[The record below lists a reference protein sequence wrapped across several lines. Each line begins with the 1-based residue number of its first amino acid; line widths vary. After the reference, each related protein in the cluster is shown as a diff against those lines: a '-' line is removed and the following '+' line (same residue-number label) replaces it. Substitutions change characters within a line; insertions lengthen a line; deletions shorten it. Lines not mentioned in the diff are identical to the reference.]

1 MAAISAVFDIPGM
14 TSAQYDQTLRA
25 LEAAGA
31 GAPKGRLHHTAHAKE
46 GGWFV
51 IDVWDSAD
59 SMAAFAQT
67 LMPILIKVGVTPTPP
82 QIYPI
87 HNLIRG

>member
-14 TSAQYDQTLRA
+14 TSAQYDQTIKDLQ
-25 LEAAGA
+25 AAGA
-31 GAPKGRLHHTAHAKE
+31 GAPQGRLHHTAHAKE
-46 GGWFV
+46 GAWFV
-51 IDVWDSAD
+51 IDVWDSPE

-67 LMPILIKVGVTPTPP
+67 LMPILQKNGVTPTPP
-82 QIYPI
+82 QIYPV